1 MKNDKSS
8 KIALLLEVALLA
20 MFIIS
25 MAFVIV
31 LAVIDMDDTKQIGDA
46 KARCES
52 AGGKLGHL
60 KCYKDGREI

>member
-1 MKNDKSS
+1 MENRKLS
-8 KIALLLEVALLA
+8 KIAWSLEVVLLVI
-20 MFIIS
+20 FIIS

-31 LAVIDMDDTKQIGDA
+31 LAVIDMDDTKQIEDA

-52 AGGKLGHL
+52 AGGKLGRL